1 MEGRLSVRIQRL
13 KQARSYCLE
22 RSAQVKEEIARCHEE
37 ALVLDSRI
45 GSRHDEFEEGRIR
58 HQRRF
63 LRRRIHELRAELER
77 LGREARDVNDELVI
91 LLQETEDLDVRSS
104 EVDYSADTQEEYER
118 NGSLA
123 ALPRLVVDNS

>member
-1 MEGRLSVRIQRL
+1 MSVRIQRL

-22 RSAQVKEEIARCHEE
+22 RSAQVKEEIAACHEE

-58 HQRRF
+58 NRLRF
-63 LRRRIHELRAELER
+63 LSRRIDELRGERER
-77 LGREARDVNDELVI
+77 LGREASDVNDELVI
-91 LLQETEDLDVRSS
+91 LLQETEGLNGQSS
-104 EVDYSADTQEEYER
+104 EVDYSLDTQEEYER
-118 NGSLA
+118 DRSLA